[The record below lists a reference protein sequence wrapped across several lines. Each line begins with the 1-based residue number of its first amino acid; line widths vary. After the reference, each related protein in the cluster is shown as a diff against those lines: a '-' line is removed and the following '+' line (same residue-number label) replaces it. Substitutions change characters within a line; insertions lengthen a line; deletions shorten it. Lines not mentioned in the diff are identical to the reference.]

1 MATAKFQMPDGK
13 IATFEV
19 PDGTTPEAA
28 TSMVH
33 KYLQEQSEPERDYTM
48 GELTSKAFMRGARG
62 IQSTITDVIPAMVG
76 SAFGADEYAKK
87 QLEEA
92 RQYQAETA
100 KKYGAQYKTSE
111 DAKTLGDKLKFALE
125 TGVEQVPN
133 LATML
138 TPAGVGRAAAGK
150 LAERALLKG
159 AALEAGEA
167 GLATEAR
174 QALLKSAAPELLAKR
189 ELGQDVGLYLGSYSQ
204 NAPEVFQSIYEN
216 TGELRPAAGA
226 IYGAASAAFDSA
238 MPSYLLKRF
247 TGAEKVA
254 VVSKILEKSG
264 MKPSLLRSVLATVPE
279 ATALEGLTEGAQEAI
294 NIAAEKFVTKNQDK
308 FTSDQWNRIME
319 ASIKGGVAGGLFGGV
334 AAVPERFHERRQEQ
348 LQQAIK
354 DLSQTAAAP
363 TTPPADVTGVQQDG
377 NIQPITEGPREG
389 VQVSGQPL
397 AGAVSPD
404 AAAPIGPGVT
414 GAPTDTGAA
423 EVRTEGG
430 TAPEAGSLNQ
440 IRSVLDKID
449 TGVNP
454 VDIRAELSQIATD
467 HGIQVHSALSS
478 QNLVDMLSQKLG
490 PQELALRNI
499 VKEKQY
505 KEPVKPAT
513 PEQQTFPGV
522 APDITDPK
530 VKEARDAW
538 ESLSPVKWDKLA
550 PQDQNNIVDA
560 HASNNLNVDLATEI
574 KQQYQAADPSAV
586 KSAHSTESTQN
597 LKDLDL
603 YSTIKEAATLKDAL
617 NAIKNTFNAKLTQP
631 QRILLGRL
639 ANLKNA
645 SNAQFRAYDRPYD
658 EVTRQA
664 DREGQ
669 ITNGIYNHNSHFI
682 ATFKNADIP
691 TVLHEGVH
699 AATHQEIDKHI
710 SFVEH
715 GADTKGLAK
724 HDIPK
729 THKAK
734 TKLGQELVAIY
745 DAALKASM
753 MQGFSK
759 LPADIQ
765 ADYHAGKPLP
775 KGTMFEWRNYYG
787 FRDMHEFI
795 SEAFSNEEFQDFL
808 GTLPSITKNKSKS
821 LWDDFI
827 QAVKKVLGIHESA
840 DTLLDDIITKSE
852 PLFKG
857 KRGTVS
863 QFASKILGKD
873 KGLYEG
879 VSKSV
884 SNVAPNGYSKEQAQ
898 NLINSVGKVY
908 TSLPKFSQNLGNEVR
923 NIVSKSPRW
932 YQKAYLSLLSL
943 PQKIELYGK
952 QLPALKNLLVAL
964 EQRASVADQERS
976 KVDKLVFQGKAIID
990 SFPRA
995 VVDKFNKLT
1004 LQLSAEEIDPRADS
1018 PNYDPNH
1025 PLVRNFHTLPKELQ
1039 DLAIAYTKQYE
1050 SYTEQLIAIMNKYS
1064 PEAGGA
1070 LKKRWMLHKQP
1081 FYHPLRRQGEYWLS
1095 YKDKTGTD
1103 VTMAFKSP
1111 AERTDHLRKTPGAT
1125 DINQFTKLEQ
1135 RNYKDAPPGE
1145 FVSKLIAMLQRDL
1158 NEQGLDSTQIDGII
1172 NEVYNSYLDLL
1183 PAGSI
1188 KQQMREREG
1197 TPGYIEDVVG
1207 GFADIGSKIANQLA
1221 NLEYRPQINEALN
1234 DLVTNLDSFQGDEKT
1249 KDTLTNVVQ
1258 DIYDQRK
1265 FLENPV
1271 ANKYAAQA
1279 GFVSYLWNIAGNI
1292 SSALVNMTQIP
1303 MTVFP
1308 MLSGRYGY
1316 AKSFKAMENA
1326 YKMYFNGKRDNNRVY
1341 MPDQTFGMN
1350 PNISKE
1356 HKALYDAA
1364 IEASAI
1370 RRGPGY
1376 ELSEMRRQNTADFTG
1391 KKAKAETWLSWIFQN
1406 TERMNR
1412 EVTLIAAY
1420 DLARANGMSETAA
1433 IKEALDLT
1441 TKAHSHSLSEAGP
1454 RLMQDGLPKVMFTFK
1469 RFAQAQIYNVA
1480 RLFHQAFRDPSITK
1494 EERDIARKQL
1504 LGIFSM
1510 TYVFSGAQG
1519 LPLYGAANM
1528 LSSTIA
1534 GMFGDDEPFDFDEEV
1549 REAIGDLGYK
1559 GPMNKLLGM
1568 DIASR
1573 TGFNGMIWRSDERR
1587 LAEVGFA
1594 PYFAEHLFGPAWQ
1607 VAVINPG
1614 RAAKLFEEGHTERA
1628 IEAIVPAFVRNPM
1641 KGIRFAMEGATNKDG
1656 VKVVDDVGA
1665 MSSLMQILG
1674 FTNAELAEAYAR
1686 ANAMKKGEKQILDRK
1701 AALINVHYLAQQ
1713 NGDMEMLAKNR
1724 EDIAAFNKSFPGSI
1738 TPETLRRSAAQHR
1751 TRLQKSVDG
1760 VYLNKKYAKYLQE
1773 ELGA

>member
-76 SAFGADEYAKK
+76 SALGADEYAKK

-111 DAKTLGDKLKFALE
+111 EAKTLGDKLKFALE

-159 AALEAGEA
+159 ALAEAGEA
-167 GLATEAR
+167 GLTAEAR

-254 VVSKILEKSG
+254 IVSKILEKSG

-319 ASIKGGVAGGLFGGV
+319 ASIKGGVAGGLFGGF
-334 AAVPERFHERRQEQ
+334 AAIPERFHERRQEQ

-389 VQVSGQPL
+389 VQVPGQPL

-404 AAAPIGPGVT
+404 VAAPIGPGVA
-414 GAPTDTGAA
+414 GATTDTGAA
-423 EVRTEGG
+423 QVRTEGG
-430 TAPEAGSLNQ
+430 TAPEAGSLDQ

-449 TGVNP
+449 TGVKP
-454 VDIRAELSQIATD
+454 TDIRAELSQIATD
-467 HGIQVHSALSS
+467 HGIQVSSALSS

-499 VKEKQY
+499 VKEEKF

-522 APDITDPK
+522 APNITDPK

-560 HASNNLNVDLATEI
+560 HASDNLNKDLANEI

-586 KSAHSTESTQN
+586 KSEHTTEATQN
-597 LKDLDL
+597 LQDLDL
-603 YSTIKEAATLKDAL
+603 YSAIKEAATLKDAL

-645 SNAQFRAYDRPYD
+645 ANAQFRAYDRPYD
-658 EVTRQA
+658 EVTR
-664 DREGQ
+664 RPEEKGS
-669 ITNGIYNHNSHFI
+669 ITKGVYNHENHFI
-682 ATFKNADIP
+682 ATFKNASIP

-699 AATHQEIDKHI
+699 AATHQEIEKHVA
-710 SFVEH
+710 FVDHPPERA
-715 GADTKGLAK
+715 GFLNTYKITKS
-724 HDIPK
+724 
-729 THKAK
+729 HKAK
-734 TKLGQELVAIY
+734 TKLGQEFVNIYDKALEVAIRRGE
-745 DAALKASM
+745 AKLSKEAREALA
-753 MQGFSK
+753 QGKETEFTW
-759 LPADIQ
+759 DR
-765 ADYHAGKPLP
+765 H
-775 KGTMFEWRNYYG
+775 YG
-787 FRDMHEFI
+787 FENMHEFI
-795 SEAFSNEEFQDFL
+795 TEAFSNEEFQDFL
-808 GTLPSITKNKSKS
+808 GSIPSITKNKSKS

-827 QAVKKVLGIHESA
+827 QAVKKILGIHESA
-840 DTLLDDIITKSE
+840 DTLLDDILTKSE

-873 KGLYEG
+873 KGLYED

-884 SNVAPNGYSKEQAQ
+884 SAVPPSGYSKPQAQ

-908 TSLPKFSQNLGNEVR
+908 TSLPKFSQSLGTEVR
-923 NIVSKSPRW
+923 NIVSKTPRW

-1004 LQLSAEEIDPRADS
+1004 LQLSAEEIDPRNPD
-1018 PNYDPNH
+1018 NINH

-1050 SYTEQLIAIMNKYS
+1050 AYTEQLIAIMNKYS

-1207 GFADIGSKIANQLA
+1207 GFADVGSKIANQLA

-1279 GFVSYLWNIAGNI
+1279 GFVSYLWNIAGNV
-1292 SSALVNMTQIP
+1292 SSALVNMTQVP

-1316 AKSFKAMENA
+1316 AKSFRAMENA

-1341 MPDQTFGMN
+1341 MPDHTFGMN
-1350 PNISKE
+1350 PNLSKE

-1391 KKAKAETWLSWIFQN
+1391 KTAKMETWLSWMFQN

-1441 TKAHSHSLSEAGP
+1441 TKAHTHSLSEAGP

-1469 RFAQAQIYNVA
+1469 RFAQAQIYNVG
-1480 RLFHQAFRDPSITK
+1480 RLFYLATRNMPT
-1494 EERDIARKQL
+1494 EERAIARKQL
-1504 LGIFSM
+1504 LGIFGM
-1510 TYVFSGAQG
+1510 TYVFAGAQG

-1528 LSSTIA
+1528 LLSTIA
-1534 GMFGDDEPFDFDEEV
+1534 GMFGDDEPFDFDEEI

-1559 GPMNKLLGM
+1559 GPINKLLGM
-1568 DIASR
+1568 DVASR
-1573 TGFNGMIWRSDERR
+1573 TGFNGMIWRTDERR

-1594 PYFAEHLFGPAWQ
+1594 PYFAEHFFGPAWQ

-1628 IEAIVPAFVRNPM
+1628 IEAVVPGFARNLM
-1641 KGIRFAMEGATNKDG
+1641 KGIRFAAEGATNKDG
-1656 VKVVDDVGA
+1656 IKIVDDIGV

-1674 FTNAELAEAYAR
+1674 FTNAELAEAYTR
-1686 ANAMKKGEKQILDRK
+1686 ANVMKKGEKQILDRK

-1713 NGDMEMLAKNR
+1713 NGDLEMLAKNR
-1724 EDIAAFNKSFPGSI
+1724 EDIAAFNKTFPGSI